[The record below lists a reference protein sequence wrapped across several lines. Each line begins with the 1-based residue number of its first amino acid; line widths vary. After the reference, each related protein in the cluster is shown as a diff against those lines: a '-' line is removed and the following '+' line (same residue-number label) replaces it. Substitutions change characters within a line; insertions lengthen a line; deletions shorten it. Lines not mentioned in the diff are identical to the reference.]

1 MDGFTGR
8 ELRDALTRPATV
20 ANHAFDAQVY
30 RGHPYG
36 NKYYDPSF
44 DAMKVIKV
52 IEPAEFNPK
61 KLTTNLNEFK
71 SIILQLSNRAFTQL
85 NIDSWYKCSYEHEK
99 VYTLFNLYYKPVT
112 KIFFDEN
119 CKSLITLML
128 IDGTLKSN

>member
-1 MDGFTGR
+1 MKKLLLVLLVGICSFKT
-8 ELRDALTRPATV
+8 
-20 ANHAFDAQVY
+20 FAQSN
-30 RGHPYG
+30 PYG
-36 NKYYDPSF
+36 NKYDDPSF